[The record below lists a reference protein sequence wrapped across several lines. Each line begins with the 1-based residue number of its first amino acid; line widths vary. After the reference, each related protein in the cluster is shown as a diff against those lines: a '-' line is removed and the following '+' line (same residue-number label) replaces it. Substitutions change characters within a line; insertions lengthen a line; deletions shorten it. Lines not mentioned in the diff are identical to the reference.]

1 MPRSTQSNTNTRSAT
16 CLFFCL
22 ALQGCAADTTDP
34 GTDTAPHLEPVSFA
48 TTVLPLVNEACNCH
62 QSSPILMAPFSLR
75 PGDAYNNLVTLSS
88 EQVKGRK
95 LVVPGKLNESYLWN
109 KVNGTQTE
117 VGGNGV
123 IMPPTV
129 PLRPEELAIVER
141 WIAAG
146 AAP

>member
-1 MPRSTQSNTNTRSAT
+1 MPTSSKSNTNTPSAT
-16 CLFFCL
+16 CLFVFL
-22 ALQGCAADTTDP
+22 ALQGCAADATDP
-34 GTDTAPHLEPVSFA
+34 GTDTTPNLEPVSFA

-75 PGDAYNNLVTLSS
+75 PGDAYNNLVTLTS

-95 LVVPGKLNESYLWN
+95 LVVPGNLNASYLWN
-109 KVNGTQTE
+109 KVSGTQAE

-123 IMPPTV
+123 IMPPGV
-129 PLRPEELAIVER
+129 PLRPDELAIVER
-141 WIAAG
+141 WIASG